1 MYHLLKGLHEHLTRK
16 EEFSVI
22 IIGLDGAGKTT
33 LLEKIKTLY
42 NDTPGLSA
50 DKIGPT
56 VGQNMGKISLP
67 SSILQFWDLG
77 GQRGIR
83 SIWHRYY
90 DDCHAVAYV
99 IDADDR
105 ERLSEGW
112 EVFDSVLSA
121 PQILGVPLLLLANK
135 QDSPQSL
142 SVEEI
147 RHDYE
152 EWHQAKVESARRRYG
167 EEGEMDQRRERIASL
182 DVMGISALQGTGVR
196 AAVDWLFIRV
206 QNSRR
211 YVLTPCR
218 PLLSFDI

>member
-1 MYHLLKGLHEHLTRK
+1 MYHLLKGFYDYFTSK

-22 IIGLDGAGKTT
+22 ILGLDGAGKTT

-42 NDTPGLSA
+42 NDTPGLPP

-56 VGQNMGKISLP
+56 VGQNMGKITLP
-67 SSILQFWDLG
+67 STILQFWDLG

-90 DDCHAVAYV
+90 DDCHAVAFV
-99 IDADDR
+99 IDAQDR
-105 ERLSEGW
+105 DRLAEGW
-112 EVFDSVLSA
+112 EVFDSVLSS
-121 PQILGVPLLLLANK
+121 PKILDVPLLLLANK

-147 RHDYE
+147 RNDYE
-152 EWHQAKVESARRRYG
+152 EWYRGKQDAARRRYG
-167 EEGEMDQRRERIASL
+167 DEVELEQRRDRMASL
-182 DVMGISALQGTGVR
+182 DVMGISALEGTGVR

-211 YVLTPCR
+211 RYNDGR
-218 PLLSFDI
+218 

>member
-33 LLEKIKTLY
+33 LLEKIKTTY
-42 NDTPGLSA
+42 NAIPGLSP

-56 VGQNMGKISLP
+56 VGQNTGSITL
-67 SSILQFWDLG
+67 SSTILQFWDLG

-83 SIWHRYY
+83 TIWHRYY
-90 DDCHAVAYV
+90 GDCHAVVYV
-99 IDADDR
+99 IDAEDR
-105 ERLSEGW
+105 ERLGEGW
-112 EVFDSVLSA
+112 EVFDGVLSN

-142 SVEEI
+142 SVDEI

-152 EWHQAKVESARRRYG
+152 DWYQRKLESARRIRYG
-167 EEGEMDQRRERIASL
+167 DGSNNEIAMRRERIASL
-182 DVMGISALQGTGVR
+182 DVMGVSALEGTGVR

-211 YVLTPCR
+211 DTKGN
-218 PLLSFDI
+218 S